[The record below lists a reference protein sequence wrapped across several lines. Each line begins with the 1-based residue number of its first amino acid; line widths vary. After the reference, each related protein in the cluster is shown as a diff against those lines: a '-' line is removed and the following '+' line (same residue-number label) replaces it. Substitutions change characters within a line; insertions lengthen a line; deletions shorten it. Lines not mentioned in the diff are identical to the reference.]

1 MVTEGAKNQERV
13 FFLLRKYIYI
23 FFFIYIQS
31 LSPDI
36 GEKEYDS
43 IQKKVNLK

>member
-13 FFLLRKYIYI
+13 LFCYANIYIYI
-23 FFFIYIQS
+23 YIYIFIYIQS

-43 IQKKVNLK
+43 IQK